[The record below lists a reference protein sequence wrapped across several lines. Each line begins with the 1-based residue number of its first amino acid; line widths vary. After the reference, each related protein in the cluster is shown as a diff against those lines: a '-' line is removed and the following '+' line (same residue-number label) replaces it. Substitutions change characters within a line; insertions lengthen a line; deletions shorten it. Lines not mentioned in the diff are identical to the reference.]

1 VSDERREAVSPDESE
16 DSPGFDIR
24 DGPLARAL
32 DAGGIGLALIASA
45 SRQLLAANDAFCALC
60 GYSADELR
68 GLPLARLNHPD
79 EPFDE
84 AAFAALLASGSASG
98 RQRRLAHRDGT
109 VRWVLLSAQLLRGA
123 GAEPP
128 RIIAIVQDITAAR
141 LAQDALRS
149 RERHLGFITGLND
162 ALRGLDDP
170 VALSFEAARRLGE
183 FLGAD
188 RVGYAED
195 AGDGE
200 SVVVTRNFTR
210 GVPGIEG
217 RYRYDH
223 YGPALLE
230 AFRAG
235 RTVVRPDIAHDPDL
249 TDAEK
254 AAHAVLGL
262 GATVNVPLL
271 KGGRLHAVF
280 FVHARAARAW
290 TSAEVALLED
300 VAERLRADIERAR
313 AEAAL
318 RATQGWLQAAHADLQ
333 RLLTALDTARDAERL
348 RISRE
353 LHDDLLQS
361 LAGMLLEAGAARLSL
376 GESQP
381 DLRTSLT
388 RLEGQA
394 RGLIASTRR
403 IIRDLRP
410 LVIEELGLVA
420 ALESLVSHL
429 PDLGGPV
436 CTLDARSLTRADE
449 QRLSPMAASLY
460 RIAQEALTNVVK
472 HAHARHAQLVL
483 ASGAGGGIQLTITD
497 DGAGMPTPPLT
508 PTDGFGLIGM
518 QERVR
523 ALGGTLQL
531 HAGARGGTV
540 VTVTV
545 PLP

>member
-1 VSDERREAVSPDESE
+1 
-16 DSPGFDIR
+16 
-24 DGPLARAL
+24 
-32 DAGGIGLALIASA
+32 
-45 SRQLLAANDAFCALC
+45 
-60 GYSADELR
+60 
-68 GLPLARLNHPD
+68 
-79 EPFDE
+79 
-84 AAFAALLASGSASG
+84 
-98 RQRRLAHRDGT
+98 
-109 VRWVLLSAQLLRGA
+109 
-123 GAEPP
+123 
-128 RIIAIVQDITAAR
+128 
-141 LAQDALRS
+141 
-149 RERHLGFITGLND
+149 
-162 ALRGLDDP
+162 
-170 VALSFEAARRLGE
+170 
-183 FLGAD
+183 
-188 RVGYAED
+188 
-195 AGDGE
+195 
-200 SVVVTRNFTR
+200 
-210 GVPGIEG
+210 
-217 RYRYDH
+217 
-223 YGPALLE
+223 LLE

-290 TSAEVALLED
+290 TSADVALLED
-300 VAERLRADIERAR
+300 V
-313 AEAAL
+313 
-318 RATQGWLQAAHADLQ
+318 
-333 RLLTALDTARDAERL
+333 AERL

>member
-1 VSDERREAVSPDESE
+1 MGVGRSTAAHAPGRPVSDERREADSPDESE

-210 GVPGIEG
+210 GVPASRAATVMITMARRCSRPFAPGAPW
-217 RYRYDH
+217 
-223 YGPALLE
+223 YGPTSRMTPISPTPRRQPMRYSGWVRPST
-230 AFRAG
+230 FRCSRAG
-235 RTVVRPDIAHDPDL
+235 ACTRCSSSM
-249 TDAEK
+249 
-254 AAHAVLGL
+254 
-262 GATVNVPLL
+262 
-271 KGGRLHAVF
+271 
-280 FVHARAARAW
+280 HARRAPGRVPTW
-290 TSAEVALLED
+290 PC
-300 VAERLRADIERAR
+300 
-313 AEAAL
+313 
-318 RATQGWLQAAHADLQ
+318 
-333 RLLTALDTARDAERL
+333 
-348 RISRE
+348 SR
-353 LHDDLLQS
+353 
-361 LAGMLLEAGAARLSL
+361 MLPS
-376 GESQP
+376 
-381 DLRTSLT
+381 
-388 RLEGQA
+388 
-394 RGLIASTRR
+394 
-403 IIRDLRP
+403 
-410 LVIEELGLVA
+410 V
-420 ALESLVSHL
+420 
-429 PDLGGPV
+429 
-436 CTLDARSLTRADE
+436 
-449 QRLSPMAASLY
+449 
-460 RIAQEALTNVVK
+460 
-472 HAHARHAQLVL
+472 
-483 ASGAGGGIQLTITD
+483 
-497 DGAGMPTPPLT
+497 
-508 PTDGFGLIGM
+508 
-518 QERVR
+518 
-523 ALGGTLQL
+523 
-531 HAGARGGTV
+531 
-540 VTVTV
+540 
-545 PLP
+545 